1 MKIKHLLFSALM
13 LGTSLV
19 KSQCNVTVS
28 NVVQTPILCNGGSAD
43 LSMEVSGGT
52 APYSYSVTGA
62 TVTGTITPDSVI
74 WAQSVL
80 GFSNEYGSGW
90 TAAAALGAPDIYPTY
105 GDIPGSWTTSSSTVR
120 DYLIVSFPSTVSS
133 KVFVVE
139 NNEPGSCDTVYVRA
153 TATGI
158 WHTIYT
164 GTAFVGPSV
173 ATIQTYTIPASIGA
187 VNAVRLAVDGSM
199 ATYYEVDAIGL
210 LSPTLLYPLN
220 FSGIPAGSYTLSITD
235 NAACTY
241 TAPYTFTEPAPI
253 TYTQNLTICSNQQVY
268 VGGSMYNSTGNYSD
282 LLSSVNGCDS
292 TVYTNLTVNSGNATY
307 HYIDTVM
314 CAGSTFTVGTY
325 AHTTSGL
332 YLDTLVNAVGC
343 DSIVEVTLKIYTS
356 NNPIVSIKEVP
367 TINTA
372 TGGTASASDFYS
384 GNPEVDAF
392 DGDFDILGWGS
403 NGNGLPSWLEY
414 DYGTGNSKVVK
425 AYSFYC
431 SSNMTG
437 GWGSTDYDPKEWNF
451 QAYNGTAWVNL
462 DTVVDPNPTQDI
474 WNTHLVNNNTAYQ
487 KYRMYVTYTD
497 DQDYVMI
504 TELKLLA
511 LDSCSNKLF
520 IAKAN
525 DLANDTVTNIQW
537 TINGTPV
544 GTNSD
549 SLVVNSFNLGDVIN
563 CTITTNNSCATTPT
577 ATTNFTV
584 NTGAAVA
591 TASINVLTLTAYP
604 AGATSYQWYDCTN
617 QVIIN
622 GANSQTYSVTA
633 NGSYA
638 VIIKSGSCSTDT
650 SNCIVVSTVGLKD
663 NVANAAVRLYPNPN
677 NGTFTLDVNNET
689 ADVQIIDLLGNT
701 IYTAKHTKGSVTL
714 NLSDVA
720 SGVYLIKVNSNNT
733 HTTNRLIINK

>member
-13 LGTSLV
+13 LGASLV

-28 NVVQTPILCNGGSAD
+28 NVVQTPILCNGGDAN
-43 LSMEVSGGT
+43 LSMQVSGGT
-52 APYSYSVTGA
+52 APYSYTVTGA
-62 TVTGTITPDSVI
+62 AVSGTITPDSVI

-80 GFSNEYGSGW
+80 GFSEEYGGGW
-90 TAAAALGAPDIYPTY
+90 AATGVLGAPDIYPNY
-105 GDIPGSWTTSSSTVR
+105 GDIPGSWTTNTNTQR
-120 DYLIVSFPSTVSS
+120 DYIIVSFPSTVSS
-133 KVFVVE
+133 KVLVVE

-187 VNAVRLAVDGSM
+187 VNAVRLAVDGSI

-210 LSPTLLYPLN
+210 LSPTLFYPLN
-220 FSGIPAGSYTLSITD
+220 FTGITAGSYTLSITD

-241 TAPYTFTEPAPI
+241 TAPYTFTEPAPVVYSQ
-253 TYTQNLTICSNQQVY
+253 TVSICSNQY
-268 VGGSMYNSTGNYSD
+268 LFVGFNAYNATGTYTD
-282 LLSSVNGCDS
+282 VITSSLGCDS
-292 TVYTNLTVNSGNATY
+292 TIYTDLTVNPGDATY
-307 HYIDTVM
+307 HYIDTVL
-314 CAGSTFTVGTY
+314 CAGSTFSVGTFV
-325 AHTTSGL
+325 HTTSGL
-332 YLDTLVNAVGC
+332 YIDTLVNAAGC
-343 DSIVEVTLKIYTS
+343 DSIVEVTLKVYST
-356 NNPIVSIKEVP
+356 NNPMVSIKEIP

-372 TGGTASASDFYS
+372 TGGTANANDFYS
-384 GNPEVDAF
+384 GNPPADAF

-403 NGNGLPSWLEY
+403 DGNGFPSWLEY

-425 AYSFYC
+425 GYSFYC

-437 GWGSTDYDPKEWNF
+437 GWGSSDYDPSAWNF
-451 QAYNGTAWVNL
+451 QGYNGTAWVNL

-474 WNTHLVNNNTAYQ
+474 WNTYLVNNNTAYQ
-487 KYRMYVTYTD
+487 KYRMYITNSID
-497 DQDYVMI
+497 GDYAMI

-511 LDSCSNKLF
+511 YDSCSNKLF

-525 DLANDTVTNIQW
+525 DLATDTVTNVQW
-537 TINGTPV
+537 MINGSPV

-549 SLVVNSFNLGDVIN
+549 SLVVNSFNLGDVIK
-563 CTITTNNSCATTPT
+563 CTITTNNVCATTPT
-577 ATTNFTV
+577 ATANFTV

-591 TASINVLTLTAYP
+591 TASANVLTLTAYP

-622 GANSQTYSVTA
+622 GATNQTYSVTA

-650 SNCIVVSTVGLKD
+650 SNCIVINSVGIKD
-663 NVANAAVRLYPNPN
+663 NVANAAVHLYPNPN
-677 NGTFTLDVNNET
+677 NGVFTLDVNNES
-689 ADVQIIDLLGNT
+689 ADVQIMDLLGNT
-701 IYTAKHTKGSVTL
+701 IYSAKHTKGSVTL

-720 SGVYLIKVNSNNT
+720 SGVYLIKVNSNKVQ
-733 HTTNRLIINK
+733 TTNRLIINK